1 MLLFFDI
8 DGTLFD
14 DSRKLPASVL
24 PALEKAHENG
34 HLIFINTGRT
44 LCNLDHR
51 LDGFPVDGWIM
62 GCGTRI
68 VYRGETLQSME
79 YDLPRTLRLRQV
91 FLDLEIPVVYECDT
105 AMYFDPLSPA
115 HPAIPIFRDYA
126 RKNGIDRDVT
136 ETDPEFRWSK
146 CSAFPTPGI

>member
-24 PALEKAHENG
+24 PSLEKAHENG

-68 VYRGETLQSME
+68 V
-79 YDLPRTLRLRQV
+79 
-91 FLDLEIPVVYECDT
+91 
-105 AMYFDPLSPA
+105 
-115 HPAIPIFRDYA
+115 FRDPPPPS
-126 RKNGIDRDVT
+126 GL
-136 ETDPEFRWSK
+136 
-146 CSAFPTPGI
+146 PGPGNTGCL

>member
-34 HLIFINTGRT
+34 HLLFINTGRT

-51 LDGFPVDGWIM
+51 LD
-62 GCGTRI
+62 
-68 VYRGETLQSME
+68 
-79 YDLPRTLRLRQV
+79 
-91 FLDLEIPVVYECDT
+91 
-105 AMYFDPLSPA
+105 
-115 HPAIPIFRDYA
+115 
-126 RKNGIDRDVT
+126 
-136 ETDPEFRWSK
+136 
-146 CSAFPTPGI
+146 

>member
-24 PALEKAHENG
+24 PAMEKARENG
-34 HLIFINTGRT
+34 HLIFINTGRN

-62 GCGTRI
+62 G
-68 VYRGETLQSME
+68 
-79 YDLPRTLRLRQV
+79 
-91 FLDLEIPVVYECDT
+91 
-105 AMYFDPLSPA
+105 
-115 HPAIPIFRDYA
+115 
-126 RKNGIDRDVT
+126 
-136 ETDPEFRWSK
+136 
-146 CSAFPTPGI
+146 